1 MALGG
6 KVDDAVDFVFGD
18 YAAHLVEVGDVG
30 LHEGVVGSVLDV
42 LQVGEVAGVRE
53 FVEVDNT
60 VVGIFV
66 DEEAHHVAA
75 YEACAAGYEYV
86 AFHCAFRFVMHF
98 LRESVQYGISRPNV
112 CLNFVLS
119 STE

>member
-30 LHEGVVGSVLDV
+30 LHEGVVGLVLDV
-42 LQVGEVAGVRE
+42 LQVGEVAGIRE
-53 FVEVDNT
+53 FVEVDNV

-66 DEEAHHVAA
+66 DEQAHHMGAD
-75 YEACAAGYEYV
+75 EACTAGYENI
-86 AFHCAFRFVMHF
+86 AFHCAH
-98 LRESVQYGISRPNV
+98 
-112 CLNFVLS
+112 S
-119 STE
+119 S